1 MGLSEYLTET
11 LYEKSILTALESIRV
26 KVDWKQKLYTN
37 GSVYFGEIQE
47 EKRVGKGAYLFDSED
62 LYVGDWC
69 DNVMSGNGIYVFKS
83 GELYDGGLKKGLRSG
98 YGKFIYKDGRVYEG
112 HW

>member
-1 MGLSEYLTET
+1 M
-11 LYEKSILTALESIRV
+11 
-26 KVDWKQKLYTN
+26 KQKLYTN

-69 DNVMSGNGIYVFKS
+69 DNVMSGNGIYVFITLNLDSYSKPTMSNQKKS
-83 GELYDGGLKKGLRSG
+83 NKKVGISEDQRE
-98 YGKFIYKDGRVYEG
+98 K
-112 HW
+112 